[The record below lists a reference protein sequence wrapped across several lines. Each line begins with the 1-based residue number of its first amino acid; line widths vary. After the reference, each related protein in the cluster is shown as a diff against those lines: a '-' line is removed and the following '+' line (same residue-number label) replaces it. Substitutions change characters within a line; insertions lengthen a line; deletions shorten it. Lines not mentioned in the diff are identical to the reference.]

1 MLDFLR
7 EWVLSLSG
15 VAVFGSV
22 CDVILPD
29 GSFQK
34 YIRLS
39 VGILLVLTLMTPM
52 QQLFHIIPKEEE
64 MVLRHSRAYEE
75 REGMET
81 QEKEAVLHIYQEN
94 LNQKFLSSIKQRLGD
109 GDMEVRCSVE
119 EEDPEEFGTVK
130 EVLVLFRDGDE
141 INQTDEVA
149 KVLKQDYG
157 IPAEK
162 VVVRYLKERNG

>member
-7 EWVLSLSG
+7 EWALSLSG

-22 CDVILPD
+22 CEVILPE

-34 YIRLS
+34 YIRFS
-39 VGILLVLTLMTPM
+39 VGMLLVLTLMTPM

-64 MVLRHSRAYEE
+64 MALRHSRVYEE
-75 REGMET
+75 RESMES
-81 QEKEAVLHIYQEN
+81 QEKEAVLHLYQEN
-94 LNQKFLSSIKQRLGD
+94 LNQKFLSSIKRRLGD

-119 EEDPEEFGTVK
+119 KEDPEEFGTVK
-130 EVLVLFRDGDE
+130 EVLVLFRNE
-141 INQTDEVA
+141 EETNQTEEIV

-157 IPAEK
+157 ISEEK
-162 VVVRYLKERNG
+162 IVVRYLKERNG